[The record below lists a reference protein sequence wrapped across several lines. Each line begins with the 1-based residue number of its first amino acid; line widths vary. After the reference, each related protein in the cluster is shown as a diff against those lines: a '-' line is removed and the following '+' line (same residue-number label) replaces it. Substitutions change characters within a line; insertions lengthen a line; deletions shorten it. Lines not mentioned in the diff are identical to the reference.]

1 MEPLM
6 WLAVP
11 AMKLLAM
18 PTSQFNDKQVID
30 TYNRLKW
37 WLSDIG
43 KMVS

>member
-1 MEPLM
+1 M

-30 TYNRLKW
+30 TSDQLEVVA
-37 WLSDIG
+37 SDIG